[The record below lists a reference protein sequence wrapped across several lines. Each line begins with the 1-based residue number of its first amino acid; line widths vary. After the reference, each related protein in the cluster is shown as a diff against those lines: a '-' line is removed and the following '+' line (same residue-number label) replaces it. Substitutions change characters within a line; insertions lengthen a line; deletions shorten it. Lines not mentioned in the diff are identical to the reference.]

1 MAGVVLRY
9 VSVTPEPRPQLPKVH
24 TPSFHLS
31 PEELQACK
39 ALHITPQS
47 LRSLPKPEHLQISTK
62 RWEDIEAKRRDRLR
76 LVRREVERRRKI
88 SPEMVE
94 IEGNQGRG
102 RPGEQVDLLTE
113 RISGLMKNSVMY
125 KGVRR
130 EGGKEM
136 KRRRREIMTE
146 QEELERRRRE
156 IVGKIRGV
164 RTRQHLL
171 RRSNSFSLAS
181 KSTLTSSSHSKSP
194 QLSPSLPNCSDSL
207 QSAGKINKLRRR
219 LGDPSRK
226 FSLEPIRE
234 YNGQKKP
241 ITRIKTLP
249 DTASRGEMLP
259 PAAQSLY
266 GNSTNPVVHVPAA
279 TEGLQISLLQGY
291 KANEQER
298 LLQKWKIAE
307 RSLSEIKSREDF
319 RVFDRKESS

>member
-9 VSVTPEPRPQLPKVH
+9 VSVTPEPRPLLPKVH
-24 TPSFHLS
+24 TPSFCLS

-39 ALHITPQS
+39 ALHISPQS
-47 LRSLPKPEHLQISTK
+47 LRSLPKPDHLQISTK
-62 RWEDIEAKRRDRLR
+62 RWEDIEAKRKDRLR
-76 LVRREVERRRKI
+76 LVRREVERRRKV
-88 SPEMVE
+88 SPDIVE
-94 IEGNQGRG
+94 NQGNPGRG
-102 RPGEQVDLLTE
+102 SRPGEQVDLLTE

-125 KGVRR
+125 RGVR
-130 EGGKEM
+130 KEM
-136 KRRRREIMTE
+136 KRKRREMMTE

-156 IVGKIRGV
+156 IVGKIKGV
-164 RTRQHLL
+164 RPKQHLL

-181 KSTLTSSSHSKSP
+181 KSTFTSSTHSKSP
-194 QLSPSLPNCSDSL
+194 QLSPSLPNYSDSL
-207 QSAGKINKLRRR
+207 QSSTGKGNKLRRR

-249 DTASRGEMLP
+249 DAVIRGEMQL

-266 GNSTNPVVHVPAA
+266 GNSTNPERYVPLGM
-279 TEGLQISLLQGY
+279 EGLQISLLQGY

-298 LLQKWKIAE
+298 ILQKWKIAE
-307 RSLSEIKSREDF
+307 RSLSEIRSKEDF